1 MKKSVVAVF
10 GLVLGVTACTMP
22 APGNLDQRT
31 IRSEAN
37 LRTEVVLEEINF
49 PQVQQRLY
57 KHREHCAISF
67 DFSLDKNEVH
77 YATVLYGLTDQP
89 ELAQQA
95 VLDLTYFSSNGKT
108 QVIGYTY
115 YGQQQFLVDAFL
127 QALAKPEVCAE
138 GIAKKE

>member
-49 PQVQQRLY
+49 
-57 KHREHCAISF
+57 HREHCAISF